1 MCIRDRDITS
11 DILSPVQLMRR
22 CLKTPLLVL
31 EWSFGANRDFAV
43 IEAVF
48 IHGGQLVRQ
57 LLIEE
62 EW

>member
-1 MCIRDRDITS
+1 
-11 DILSPVQLMRR
+11 MRR

-31 EWSFGANRDFAV
+31 ELSFGANRDFAV